1 MYLTTECYQF
11 FFIFSISEQSR
22 GYTLDWPACWN
33 FDNKWQRGQMRAG
46 MSRVDYKPGLSLP
59 ASVPLHVPFVRFFF
73 YTFKSISLC
82 TIKLGKLKYLG
93 TRWIIFLHTL
103 LVISINP
110 GEFFT
115 NPCKILQDVV
125 KNLPKH
131 FAFPRFLYFEW
142 WTKNSQIYHGFFKY
156 DHLIFNFFKE
166 QFYFQILIFLIS
178 SSS

>member
-1 MYLTTECYQF
+1 MTTRPNASRNVTCWLQTRTQSSSISAPSCAIRTF
-11 FFIFSISEQSR
+11 FF
-22 GYTLDWPACWN
+22 
-33 FDNKWQRGQMRAG
+33 
-46 MSRVDYKPGLSLP
+46 
-59 ASVPLHVPFVRFFF
+59 H
-73 YTFKSISLC
+73 TFKSISLC
-82 TIKLGKLKYLG
+82 TIKLGKFKYLG

-115 NPCKILQDVV
+115 NPCEILQDIV

-142 WTKNSQIYHGFFKY
+142 WTKNSQIYHEFFKY

>member
-82 TIKLGKLKYLG
+82 TIKLGKFKYLG

-131 FAFPRFLYFEW
+131 YKTLLFRDFSILNDRQKTVRYTMDFLNM
-142 WTKNSQIYHGFFKY
+142 TI
-156 DHLIFNFFKE
+156 
-166 QFYFQILIFLIS
+166 
-178 SSS
+178 